1 VLSSEK
7 KALRARLIALI
18 GIDGAGKTTQAA
30 RLAQWLVAK
39 GISTEL
45 HRNAS
50 TLPLRV
56 VMTDIARAQGKVGF
70 EDLVGART
78 AKLIISALKWT
89 TMRNVVDVLEG
100 RADVVV
106 IDRYSYCQIAGA
118 RHFDLGDEQ
127 LVRDLFASLPTPD
140 LTLFLDAAPAIA
152 LERIEARGSDQSD
165 LGELSGLR
173 AAYLDLP
180 EAQGFTMI
188 DASAAVEDVHAA
200 IRRQVM
206 ALLDDRIGGGG
217 RKSHP
222 D

>member
-1 VLSSEK
+1 VPSSQGE
-7 KALRARLIALI
+7 ASGARLIALI

-30 RLAQWLVAK
+30 RLAQWLVAE
-39 GISTEL
+39 GISAEL

-50 TLPLRV
+50 TLPLRA

-78 AKLIISALKWT
+78 AKLIISTLKWT
-89 TMRNVVDVLEG
+89 TMREVIDVLKNG
-100 RADVVV
+100 ADVVV

-127 LVRDLFASLPTPD
+127 LVRDLFGSLPTPD
-140 LTLFLDAAPAIA
+140 LTLFLDVAPTIA
-152 LERIEARGSDQSD
+152 LERIEARGSDRSD

-180 EAQGFTMI
+180 EAPGFTKI
-188 DASAAVEDVHAA
+188 DANATVEGVHAA
-200 IRRQVM
+200 IRAQVM
-206 ALLDDRIGGGG
+206 AFLDNGTGCGG

>member
-1 VLSSEK
+1 MSSSQGESS
-7 KALRARLIALI
+7 RARLFALI

-30 RLAQWLVAK
+30 RLAQWLVTE
-39 GISTEL
+39 GISAKL

-50 TLPLRV
+50 TLPLRA
-56 VMTDIARAQGKVGF
+56 VMTDIARAQGKAGF

-78 AKLIISALKWT
+78 AKLIISTLKWT
-89 TMRNVVDVLEG
+89 TMRDVIAVLKSG
-100 RADVVV
+100 ADVVV

-127 LVRDLFASLPTPD
+127 LVRDLFGSLPTPD
-140 LTLFLDAAPAIA
+140 LTLFLDVAPTIA

-180 EAQGFTMI
+180 EAPGFTKI
-188 DASAAVEDVHAA
+188 DANATVDDVHAA
-200 IRRQVM
+200 IRAQVT
-206 ALLDDRIGGGG
+206 AFLDDGTGRGG